1 MLLAIDIGNSQ
12 IVCGVLQKD
21 ALIAEW
27 RLATDHIKTAD
38 EYDMT
43 LRSLLAIHQV
53 DLSSIQGCIMTS
65 VVPPL
70 THTFEILLHALVGQA
85 PLIVTAS
92 CPHGLSLRYDNP
104 EEIGTDRLVNA
115 AAAFSRYQRGLI
127 IVDFGTATTFCTITG
142 QGEYLGGAIAPGL
155 KGAADSLH
163 LKTAKLPK
171 VDLAIPPSI
180 IGRDTATSMQ
190 SGIMFGYAGL
200 VDAIVTRIQQEID
213 QPTYVLAT
221 GGMASSVT
229 PISKTIQE
237 VRPYL
242 TLEGLA
248 LLYSRM
254 TFPVDNHS
262 TPAPDYLS

>member
-12 IVCGVLQKD
+12 IACGVLQKNT
-21 ALIAEW
+21 LIANW
-27 RLATDHIKTAD
+27 RLATDHIKTSD
-38 EYDMT
+38 EYDIV
-43 LRSLLAIHQV
+43 LRSLLEIHKV
-53 DLSSIQGCIMTS
+53 DLSNIHGCIITS

-70 THTFEILLHALVGQA
+70 TRAFEFLLHSLIGKA
-85 PLIVTAS
+85 PKIITSS
-92 CPHGLSLRYDNP
+92 CPFGLTLHYDNP

-115 AAAFSRYQRGLI
+115 AAAFQQFQKGLI
-127 IVDFGTATTFCTITG
+127 IVDFGTATTFCTITQ

-155 KGAADSLH
+155 KSAADSLH

-171 VDLAIPPSI
+171 VDLTIPDSI

-200 VDAIVTRIQQEID
+200 VDAIVTRIRQDIGH
-213 QPTYVLAT
+213 PLYVLAT
-221 GGMASSVT
+221 GGLASTIS
-229 PISKTIQE
+229 PISETIQE
-237 VRPYL
+237 VRPHL

-254 TFPVDNHS
+254 NPS
-262 TPAPDYLS
+262 CG